1 MGLLGGHDV
10 MARWQND
17 VVHDA
22 VVTAVVCVESIV
34 TDSAALNGALFS
46 ALVGAAEE
54 SNSLRSSLIS
64 LSPRIAISDRRGV
77 MIGLDVGDW

>member
-17 VVHDA
+17 A
-22 VVTAVVCVESIV
+22 ILLTAVVCVESIV
-34 TDSAALNGALFS
+34 NDSAALNEALFS

-77 MIGLDVGDW
+77 IIGLDVGDW